1 MTESG
6 GSASNNP
13 DYQPT
18 SPVAGSVQ
26 SQTDIMYVES
36 AWAGPLP
43 PPNDVQVYGNML
55 PGAAD
60 RILTLAE
67 KQQDHNHRLI
77 EKQQEHEHK
86 MEERV
91 ISMQETIVDSDVKQ
105 SFSGL
110 RFGFAAAVLGIL
122 CGTLMG
128 AIGLAWLGGA
138 IAGVPLTYLVGVFVY
153 GSKIRRDERNR
164 NASDIPE

>member
-6 GSASNNP
+6 EITSNNP

-43 PPNDVQVYGNML
+43 PPNDVQAYENML

-67 KQQDHNHRLI
+67 KQQDHGHRLI

-91 ISMQETIVDSDVKQ
+91 ISMQETIVD
-105 SFSGL
+105 
-110 RFGFAAAVLGIL
+110 
-122 CGTLMG
+122 
-128 AIGLAWLGGA
+128 
-138 IAGVPLTYLVGVFVY
+138 
-153 GSKIRRDERNR
+153 
-164 NASDIPE
+164 